1 MSNSEVSNSNVS
13 KYLVFRRSSAAVGA
27 SKLIC
32 SERCVHVWDPKV
44 LRSGSGSHFRLP
56 IVHSV
61 DWETIH
67 SQLLSQNSRLFYAE
81 SSTEEPSVYDVNF
94 LSQTENFP
102 LALLVGSETRG
113 FQPEAKELIEK
124 MNGQRLSIP
133 LTRGVESLNNHVAA
147 AVIMYE
153 MKRQLL
159 KCQIE

>member
-1 MSNSEVSNSNVS
+1 MYNVS
-13 KYLVFRRSSAAVGA
+13 KCLLFRRSSAAVGA

-56 IVHSV
+56 VFHSV
-61 DWETIH
+61 DWETVH
-67 SQLLSQNSRLFYAE
+67 NELVAQNARLFYAE
-81 SSTEEPSVYDVNF
+81 RSTEESSIYDVSF
-94 LSQTENFP
+94 FTQTENCP
-102 LALLVGSETRG
+102 LVLLVGNETRG

-153 MKRQLL
+153 MKRQFL
-159 KCQIE
+159 KCRIE